1 MVISRRIDP
10 GYKIEVMKRSLI
22 LFSLTA
28 LPLLAA
34 DFADRLADSA
44 ALFEEIM
51 TVKERS
57 IPQDLFEKSQCVII
71 VPGMKKAAFGIGA
84 KFGRGFAVCRKES
97 GTGWGNPG
105 AVRVEGG
112 SFGFQ
117 IGVSSTDVVMLV
129 MNKRGMTKLLQ
140 SKFTLG
146 ADANV
151 AAGPVGRETSAQTDA
166 YMSAEILSWSRSKGL
181 FAGIALNGATLR
193 NDLDTNKEMYGQRW
207 TNKEVMG
214 SGATPPPSADKL
226 LSTLSKYS
234 MKK

>member
-1 MVISRRIDP
+1 
-10 GYKIEVMKRSLI
+10 MKRSLV
-22 LFSLTA
+22 FFA
-28 LPLLAA
+28 LAVVPVLAA
-34 DFADRLADSA
+34 DFADRLTDSA
-44 ALFEEIM
+44 AMFEEIM
-51 TVKERS
+51 TAKDRS
-57 IPQDLFEKSQCVII
+57 IPQDLLEKSQCVIL

-84 KFGRGFAVCRKES
+84 KFGRGFAVCRKMS

-117 IGVSSTDVVMLV
+117 IGVSSTDVIMLV
-129 MNKRGMTKLLQ
+129 MNKRGMDKLLQ

-146 ADANV
+146 ADASV

-166 YMSAEILSWSRSKGL
+166 LMSAEILSWSRSKGL

-193 NDLDTNKEMYGQRW
+193 NDLDTNKDMYGQRW
-207 TNKEVMG
+207 TNKEVMD
-214 SGATPPPSADKL
+214 SAAAAPPSAERL
-226 LSTLSKYS
+226 LTNLNKYS